1 MPREKRD
8 TKTWVAIGRKIAE
21 DRKAIDMSQAELARR
36 LGLLNSQT
44 VWRYEQGRFT
54 IPTPRLEQ
62 IAEVLG
68 KPVERYMPLQKPAP
82 QQPLSPAE
90 LRSMHERIAQAAMH
104 AAIAGTPAAIEAF
117 NVLVAEHHRR
127 TGR

>member
-8 TKTWVAIGRKIAE
+8 TKTWVAIGRRIAE
-21 DRKAIDMSQAELARR
+21 DRAKLGMSQAELARR
-36 LGLLNSQT
+36 LSLLNSQT

-54 IPTPRLEQ
+54 IPQPRLEQ
-62 IAEVLG
+62 IAEVLNQ
-68 KPVERYMPLQKPAP
+68 PVERYMPLKKPKP
-82 QQPLSPAE
+82 EPMSPAE
-90 LRSMHERIAQAAMH
+90 LRALHERIAQAAMH